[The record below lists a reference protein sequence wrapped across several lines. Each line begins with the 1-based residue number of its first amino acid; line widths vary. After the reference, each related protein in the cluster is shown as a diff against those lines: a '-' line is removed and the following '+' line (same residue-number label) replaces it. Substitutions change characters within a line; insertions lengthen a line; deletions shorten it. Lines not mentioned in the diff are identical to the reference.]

1 MELKGPQGKFKT
13 LKLEANPSSVREAC
27 TGNPSARSKNA
38 NKRPRIEHELGH
50 PCACVSACALEHTL
64 LRFFFSVI
72 ANVPACVRV
81 QRSDFVKPFCRIA
94 PL

>member
-27 TGNPSARSKNA
+27 TGNPSGRSKNA

>member
-64 LRFFFSVI
+64 LRFFVFCYCKCAGMCAS
-72 ANVPACVRV
+72 AAVRL
-81 QRSDFVKPFCRIA
+81 C
-94 PL
+94 